1 MKVGRSAL
9 DEDAIRL
16 IEESH
21 PNVEF
26 DWTRILKGAESES
39 KPLVPFGERR
49 KAPRGQAPQGERA
62 PQRSRRPAPVP
73 LQTPESVPPIVRAS
87 VEAPT
92 AESALVEMTTVDD
105 QIPSLDESEPLLT
118 DDVPLIPEASGTDEH
133 APVTAAHARLGAEG
147 VMRLRARY
155 SEVLAR
161 ISERVAD
168 PARQDQLK
176 AEAERLNPD
185 TWATDDEV
193 RAGLEGYETIFES
206 LRSVVARRRRRRRGR
221 GPAGTQDAAGSNA
234 D

>member
-26 DWTRILKGAESES
+26 DWTRILKGAESEA
-39 KPLVPFGERR
+39 KPVAPFGERR
-49 KAPRGQAPQGERA
+49 RVPRGQAPQGERA
-62 PQRSRRPAPVP
+62 PHRSRRPAPGP
-73 LQTPESVPPIVRAS
+73 MQTPESAPPIVRAS
-87 VEAPT
+87 IEPSTAEPVVEAP
-92 AESALVEMTTVDD
+92 ALDD
-105 QIPSLDESEPLLT
+105 QIPFVDESETLLT
-118 DDVPLIPEASGTDEH
+118 DDVPLIPEAPGTNEL

-161 ISERVAD
+161 ISERVTD
-168 PARQDQLK
+168 PARQEQLK

-185 TWATDDEV
+185 TWVTDDEV

-206 LRSVVARRRRRRRGR
+206 LRSVVGRRRRRGR
-221 GPAGTQDAAGSNA
+221 GPAGTLDAAGSDA